1 MSNNTH
7 WLATEIRRIRLER
20 GLSQITLANMA
31 NVESSALGSF
41 ELGRTQMQLAG
52 IERVL
57 DALDYEIDIHAK

>member
-1 MSNNTH
+1 MSNDPH

-20 GLSQITLANMA
+20 GLSQMELASMA
-31 NVESSALGSF
+31 DVRASALGYF
-41 ELGRTQMQLAG
+41 ETGRTQMQLAG